1 MKLFSGGVFQK
12 KKNGGALADDIEAGN
27 DTPAFIEISSVRS
40 GISNN
45 GGGHNTTSSRNVVI
59 RTSSY
64 RAPAPTMQQQGPVLS
79 GFDDSDDDESYR

>member
-12 KKNGGALADDIEAGN
+12 KRNGALADDIEAGN

-40 GISNN
+40 GISN
-45 GGGHNTTSSRNVVI
+45 GHASRNVEI

-64 RAPAPTMQQQGPVLS
+64 RAPPPQQGPVLS

>member
-12 KKNGGALADDIEAGN
+12 KKNGALADDIEAGN

-40 GISNN
+40 GISN
-45 GGGHNTTSSRNVVI
+45 GHASRNGVV

-64 RAPAPTMQQQGPVLS
+64 RAPPVHQQGPVLS